1 MTEEH
6 LTEREREMLNGE
18 RNDYNRSQR
27 NYWAYFIDRHDSIYR
42 FLMILFGVLLP
53 IGAFLTNL
61 YFIPFPVCFYSP
73 ELYTALF
80 IGFIG
85 ITITALWKGPCP
97 KLLILFTVHAT
108 FLGVVYSSVFSLGFL
123 PLIPI
128 SAIAIIFYGL
138 GILGFS
144 PFLSLW
150 VFIVA
155 FRRNFTMAKE
165 FYNKTLLIVSCIIIT
180 IILPLLYCGVRTG
193 MSYVTRREIY
203 RAVNCKEEEKPA
215 IYKSL
220 LKQPGIK
227 TALVNIYAYNETPF
241 DTLAGY
247 LMPKQDNYSK
257 YIYGDQAATLY
268 YLLYG
273 EKIQIAEKETLKKI
287 RIGYRNMRSFHDY
300 MDEDYYY
307 SGVYLTGCHYDGV
320 VNLDSMLSYQ
330 EITLDVASKW
340 NKQEMTCEFRV
351 PPGGAVT
358 KLSLW
363 INGEEHIA
371 SVAAKEKAETAYNSI
386 VSKQRDPAIVTWL
399 GGNLY
404 SLKVF
409 PVETNLPRKVKIGI
423 SSPLCPGEKGMSFQ
437 PVMFHT
443 RNFSMDKKAKTSAI
457 IDVRSKGE
465 MFSVN
470 GTSKDMKISSMGRY
484 EKRAE
489 IAIDGFRSDDFELL
503 IEKTGQQSDILSY
516 SSKNFTCYQ
525 IPFYP
530 SFRNMKSE
538 PVSVTYFL
546 DCTAQMEKDGVFKG
560 AKEAIIKSINN
571 LGSDDRFNVIAAN
584 FENKNLCPSPVSVT
598 EENRKK
604 ASEFINGLEA
614 YGGMDIVPALDRS
627 FFPENYDL
635 KPVFLG
641 IVHSGHPLITYGQYC
656 IEKAERYEGLSA
668 GVIVINYDDNSFVT
682 DLVQQVNGLSLRVNV
697 PENLAGAFSKV
708 ETCALQGGKYNITC
722 KCITSDKSVI
732 PVPSS
737 KIDITPASPAFFYV
751 RLPKGYKQDISV
763 IIKEEDTG
771 HILRKVNLKKEHR
784 EVSDEHI
791 GRLWAFNYLVEARKR
806 EIGNKLSDEEFS
818 ETVKLAKDYYMVS
831 PYTALIVLE
840 TQEQYKQFGI
850 DRNYNGEM
858 TAPSIPE
865 PETVFMII
873 VMILIAIVI
882 YYRSGKVVT
891 RDA

>member
-1 MTEEH
+1 MTEEN
-6 LTEREREMLNGE
+6 LTEQEREMLDRE
-18 RNDYNRSQR
+18 RNNYNRSQR
-27 NYWAYFIDRHDSIYR
+27 NYWAYFVDRHDSIYR

-53 IGAFLTNL
+53 VGAFVTNL

-97 KLLILFTVHAT
+97 KLLLLFTVHAT
-108 FLGVVYSSVFSLGFL
+108 FLGVVYSSVFSLGFI

-150 VFIVA
+150 VFTVA

-165 FYNKTLLIVSCIIIT
+165 FYNKTLLIVSCILIT
-180 IILPLLYCGVRTG
+180 IILPVLYCGVRTG

-203 RAVNCKEEEKPA
+203 RAVNCKEEERA
-215 IYKSL
+215 DIYKSL
-220 LKQPGIK
+220 LKQRGIK

-241 DTLAGY
+241 DILAGY
-247 LMPKQDNYSK
+247 LIPKQENYSN

-273 EKIQIAEKETLKKI
+273 EKIQIAEKERLKKI
-287 RIGYRNMRSFHDY
+287 KIGYRNVRYF
-300 MDEDYYY
+300 DEYTDDGYYT
-307 SGVYLTGCHYDGV
+307 GVYLTGCHYDGV

-358 KLSLW
+358 KMSLW

-409 PVETNLPRKVKIGI
+409 PVETNLPRKVKIGV

-443 RNFSMDKKAKTSAI
+443 RNFSIDKKAKTSAI
-457 IDVRSKGE
+457 IDVSSKGE
-465 MFSVN
+465 MFSVT
-470 GTSKDMKISSMGRY
+470 GTSKDMKISSLGRY

-503 IEKTGQQSDILSY
+503 IEKTGQQSDILAY

-538 PVSVTYFL
+538 PVSVTYFI

-571 LGSDDRFNVIAAN
+571 LGPDDRFNIIAAN
-584 FENKNLCPSPVSVT
+584 FENKNLFPSPVSVT

-656 IEKAERYEGLSA
+656 IEKAGRYEGLSA

-697 PENLAGAFSKV
+697 PENLDGAFSKV

-784 EVSDEHI
+784 EVSDDHI
-791 GRLWAFNYLVEARKR
+791 GRLWALNYLVEARKR
-806 EIGNKLSDEEFS
+806 EIANKLSDEEFS

-873 VMILIAIVI
+873 VMILIALVI

-891 RDA
+891 RNA